1 MAVCKASERKVRF
14 RVCLAFSA
22 TKHRKSRPKK
32 VCFLA
37 FILFAKNGE
46 DFIISCIFAVRL
58 CLLTLNIFSMK
69 KHTAPPAAR
78 NIAALYRER
87 DIAKLQQENTLLKEQ
102 LTVKDAALKCA
113 EKNNE
118 FLNKVV
124 GEQAI
129 EIADWRTRYQELQ
142 LTCEEMQ
149 RRFYQLEQ
157 VTGDEQDVKVDAMIG
172 ELMRLQSNDGTCL
185 IRMGRQ
191 WWGIY
196 RILVDD
202 LGYESSQTRF
212 VKRMQARGWDKARIP
227 INLSNMKAIEG
238 TIFTKPFDQ
247 WLALKHKMTSE
258 PYFYRHYDV
267 ANMLRTLLS
276 SG

>member
-1 MAVCKASERKVRF
+1 
-14 RVCLAFSA
+14 
-22 TKHRKSRPKK
+22 
-32 VCFLA
+32 
-37 FILFAKNGE
+37 
-46 DFIISCIFAVRL
+46 
-58 CLLTLNIFSMK
+58 MK

-87 DIAKLQQENTLLKEQ
+87 DIAKLLQKIALLEEQ
-102 LTVKDAALKCA
+102 LTIKTAALKCA

-118 FLNKVV
+118 YLNKIV
-124 GEQAI
+124 GEQAD
-129 EIADWRTRYQELQ
+129 EIADWRSRYEDLQ

-157 VTGDEQDVKVDAMIG
+157 VTGDEQDVKVDAMID
-172 ELMRLQSNDGTCL
+172 ELMNLQSNDGTYL

-202 LGYESSQTRF
+202 LGYESSLTRF

-238 TIFTKPFDQ
+238 TIFEKHFDQ
-247 WLALKHKMTSE
+247 WMTLKHKVKSE

-267 ANMLRTLLS
+267 ANMLRTLL
-276 SG
+276 